1 MLTSTT
7 NSPAVGQSRL
17 TLSHAWVSWR
27 SPFMNPCKN
36 GEHEAASLSLSLVK
50 AASASMRSC
59 CLWQVHRWISHRPNE
74 TSSHRDLP
82 WYHEA
87 GMSLYW
93 EALDLSEPMVFR
105 RTHSFIN
112 VLSLTSDPNC
122 LWIALHVLLVPDRL
136 SSCQQ
141 ATGSR
146 SGSSVSTNT
155 QAEFYLTYRFLSY
168 FHWSVS
174 EWKVWRVVF
183 LKTKTQPFFHCDII
197 FIEDSQ

>member
-1 MLTSTT
+1 MREF
-7 NSPAVGQSRL
+7 PEGHR
-17 TLSHAWVSWR
+17 SWIHVR
-27 SPFMNPCKN
+27 MENMKRP
-36 GEHEAASLSLSLVK
+36 LSLSLVK

-105 RTHSFIN
+105 RTHINFIN

-174 EWKVWRVVF
+174 EWEVWRVVF